1 MPVFSCPGVFV
12 PEYGWNPQSLLHQ
25 KKLDSYDGLC
35 YHVDCTI
42 VREYTL
48 WYNYAQKLTQ
58 TAERTEVK
66 HQWRKTGYVLLQM
79 VKDFV

>member
-1 MPVFSCPGVFV
+1 MPTF
-12 PEYGWNPQSLLHQ
+12 NQL
-25 KKLDSYDGLC
+25 
-35 YHVDCTI
+35 
-42 VREYTL
+42 VRKEMCIRDRY
-48 WYNYAQKLTQ
+48 YYAQKLNQ